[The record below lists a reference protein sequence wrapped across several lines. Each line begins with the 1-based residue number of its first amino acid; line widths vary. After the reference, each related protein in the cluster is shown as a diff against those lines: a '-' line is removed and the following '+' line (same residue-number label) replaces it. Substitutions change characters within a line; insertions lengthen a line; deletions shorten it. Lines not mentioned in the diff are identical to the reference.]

1 MSEGV
6 VVEACE
12 ESPYQADVRASRIVT
27 DFQTTKTGLA
37 IARVLGRQSAPDREN
52 WLRDLEAA
60 NLEISR
66 LFRVLDAYQAALDR
80 HAILAVTDRAGR
92 IVHVNGMLCATTGY
106 SEGELLGKSFR
117 LVNSGHHPKEFFA
130 NMWRTVSRGEVW
142 HGEICNRAKSGA
154 LYWVDTTIVPL
165 VGPRNRIEA
174 YVSVRY
180 EITKRK
186 AAEAALLEEV
196 ERRRKAETLLVDVIE
211 TVPDGIAAFDPDDRL
226 VLFNQAY
233 KQCFPVSTEAIHIGS
248 EFAAILKAGLEKG
261 EYQLQKNTSE
271 ARDAWLRARIK
282 AHRNPGRKLV
292 QALSDGRWI
301 QIQER
306 RSTSGHIVGTRT
318 DITELKRSEA
328 AIKYHAEHDPLTG
341 LLNRSVLGSRLSE
354 AVSGAI
360 RSGQSG
366 ALLVLDL
373 DGFKAVND
381 TMGHSAGDTLLVAVA
396 GRLGQALRRSD
407 TIVRLGGDEFA
418 IILPNVF
425 DRQTAGKVAEKML
438 AAVQQPLTIQRR
450 AITPNMSV
458 GISLFPRD
466 GRKTEV
472 LLKNADIALYQAKA
486 SGRSTYRV
494 YSRDM
499 RSGLEARRKIADA
512 LSAAVANDRIDV
524 AFQPQVSLKDG
535 GHVGFEALARWRHNG
550 ADVAPADFIAIAEEI
565 GLIVDLGWR
574 VLRKSLE
581 MVRNLRRRRLVVGAV
596 AVNIAAAQLKIAEFP
611 ALVRRLVEEHGL
623 SPCDVEIELTE
634 NILLHKDGSRIS
646 EALQTFRDM
655 GFSIALDDF
664 GTGYASLSH
673 LSRFPV
679 DRLKIDRSFV
689 RDMCD
694 DAAAHTIVK
703 ATIGLAHSLD
713 MTVVAEGI
721 ETEDQLA
728 RLRSCDCDFGQ
739 GYLFSKA
746 LDPACLPAHLGPT
759 FRRQGCGGTGP
770 EGAGRRIDT
779 QVS

>member
-1 MSEGV
+1 MSESAV
-6 VVEACE
+6 AEARE
-12 ESPYQADVRASRIVT
+12 ESPYEADVRTNRVVA
-27 DFQTTKTGLA
+27 DFQTSNVGLA
-37 IARVLGRQSAPDREN
+37 ISRVLGRQGAPERQS

-66 LFRVLDAYQAALDR
+66 LFHVIDAYQAALDR
-80 HAILAVTDRAGR
+80 HVILAVTDRAGR
-92 IVHVNGMLCATTGY
+92 IVHVNSMLCATTGY
-106 SEGELLGKSFR
+106 SEAELLGKSFR

-130 NMWRTVSRGEVW
+130 NMWCTIVRGEVW
-142 HGEICNRAKSGA
+142 HGEICNRAKNGA

-165 VGPRNRIEA
+165 VGQRNRIEA

-186 AAEAALLEEV
+186 AAEAALLDEV
-196 ERRRKAETLLVDVIE
+196 DRRRKAETLLVDIID

-233 KQCFPVSTEAIHIGS
+233 KQCFPRSAEAIHIGS
-248 EFAAILKAGLEKG
+248 EFEAILKAGLENG
-261 EYQLQKNTSE
+261 EYQIQKNTAD
-271 ARDAWLRARIK
+271 ARDTWLRTRVK
-282 AHRNPGRKLV
+282 AHRSPGRKLV

-306 RSTSGHIVGTRT
+306 RSASGHIVGTRA

-341 LLNRSVLGSRLSE
+341 LLNRSVLGSQLSE
-354 AVSGAI
+354 AVSASI
-360 RSGQSG
+360 RTGQMG

-381 TMGHSAGDTLLVAVA
+381 AMGHSAGDALLIEVAR
-396 GRLGQALRRSD
+396 RLRETLRRTD

-418 IILPNVF
+418 IILPNAF
-425 DRQTAGKVAEKML
+425 DRQTVNKVAERLL
-438 AAVQQPLTIQRR
+438 AAVQQPMTVQRR
-450 AITPNMSV
+450 SITPNMSIGV
-458 GISLFPRD
+458 SLFPRD
-466 GRKTEV
+466 GRKAEL

-494 YSRDM
+494 YSREM
-499 RSGLEARRKIADA
+499 RSGIETRRKIADA
-512 LSAAVANDRIDV
+512 LSAAVATDRIDV
-524 AFQPQVSLKDG
+524 ALQPQVSLKDRS
-535 GHVGFEALARWRHNG
+535 HVGFETLARWRHNG
-550 ADVAPADFIAIAEEI
+550 EDIAPSDFIVIAEET

-581 MVRNLRRRRLVVGAV
+581 TVRDLRRRGLAAGTV

-611 ALVRRLVEEHGL
+611 AFVRQLLDEYGL
-623 SPCDVEIELTE
+623 SPREIEVELTE

-646 EALQTFRDM
+646 AALQTFRAM
-655 GFSIALDDF
+655 GVSIALDDF

-694 DAAAHTIVK
+694 DAPACTIVK

-721 ETEDQLA
+721 ESEDQLE
-728 RLRSCDCDFGQ
+728 RLRSCECDFGQ
-739 GYLFSKA
+739 GYLFSKP
-746 LDPACLPAHLGPT
+746 LDLACLPAYLST
-759 FRRQGCGGTGP
+759 VARR
-770 EGAGRRIDT
+770 
-779 QVS
+779 

>member
-1 MSEGV
+1 MSESV
-6 VVEACE
+6 VVEAHAE
-12 ESPYQADVRASRIVT
+12 VPFGDDHRANRVVA

-37 IARVLGRQSAPDREN
+37 IARVLGRQGAPERES

-66 LFRVLDAYQAALDR
+66 LFRVIDAYQAALDR
-80 HAILAVTDRAGR
+80 HVILAVTDRAGR
-92 IVHVNGMLCATTGY
+92 IVHVNSMLCATTGY
-106 SEGELLGKSFR
+106 SEAELLGKSFR
-117 LVNSGHHPKEFFA
+117 MVNSGHHPKEFFA

-142 HGEICNRAKSGA
+142 HGEICNRAKNGS

-165 VGPRNRIEA
+165 IGQRNRIEA

-180 EITKRK
+180 EITKKK

-233 KQCFPVSTEAIHIGS
+233 KQCFPRSAEAIHLGS
-248 EFAAILKAGLEKG
+248 EFASILKAGIENG
-261 EYQLQKNTSE
+261 EYQLQKNTTE
-271 ARDAWLRARIK
+271 ARDAWLRARLK

-292 QALSDGRWI
+292 QSLSDGRWI

-306 RSTSGHIVGTRT
+306 RSASGHIVGTRT

-328 AIKYHAEHDPLTG
+328 AIKYHAQHDPLTG
-341 LLNRSVLGSRLSE
+341 LLNRSVLGARLSE

-360 RSGQSG
+360 RTSQLG

-381 TMGHSAGDTLLVAVA
+381 TMGHSAGDVLLTEVA
-396 GRLGQALRRSD
+396 GRLGETLRRSD

-418 IILPNVF
+418 IILPNVY
-425 DRQTAGKVAEKML
+425 DIQTVGKVAEKLL

-450 AITPNMSV
+450 AITPNMSI

-466 GRKTEV
+466 GRKSEA

-486 SGRSTYRV
+486 SGRSTYRI

-512 LSAAVANDRIDV
+512 LSAAVATDRIEV

-550 ADVAPADFIAIAEEI
+550 VDVAPSDFIVIAEETGQI
-565 GLIVDLGWR
+565 IDLGWR
-574 VLRKSLE
+574 VLRKSVE
-581 MVRNLRRRRLVVGAV
+581 TMRDLRRRGLSVGAV
-596 AVNIAAAQLKIAEFP
+596 AVNIAAAQLKMAEFP
-611 ALVRRLVEEHGL
+611 SLVRQLLNEHDLVPG
-623 SPCDVEIELTE
+623 DIEIELTE
-634 NILLHKDGSRIS
+634 NILLHKDSSRIS
-646 EALQTFRDM
+646 EALQAFRAM

-721 ETEDQLA
+721 ETEDQLT
-728 RLRSCDCDFGQ
+728 RLRACDCDFGQ
-739 GYLFSKA
+739 GYLFSRP
-746 LDPACLPAHLGPT
+746 LDPACLPAYLGASA
-759 FRRQGCGGTGP
+759 RR
-770 EGAGRRIDT
+770 
-779 QVS
+779 

>member
-1 MSEGV
+1 MSESV
-6 VVEACE
+6 VVEAHAE
-12 ESPYQADVRASRIVT
+12 VPFGDDHRANRVVA

-37 IARVLGRQSAPDREN
+37 IARVLGRQGAPERES

-66 LFRVLDAYQAALDR
+66 LFRVIDAYQAALDR
-80 HAILAVTDRAGR
+80 HVILAVTDRAGR
-92 IVHVNGMLCATTGY
+92 IVHVNSMLCATTGY
-106 SEGELLGKSFR
+106 SEAELLGKSFR
-117 LVNSGHHPKEFFA
+117 MVNSGHHPKEFFA

-142 HGEICNRAKSGA
+142 HGEICNRAKNGS

-165 VGPRNRIEA
+165 IGQRNRIEA

-180 EITKRK
+180 EITKKK

-233 KQCFPVSTEAIHIGS
+233 KQCFPRSAEAIHLGS
-248 EFAAILKAGLEKG
+248 EFASILKAGIENG
-261 EYQLQKNTSE
+261 EYQLQKNTTE
-271 ARDAWLRARIK
+271 ARDAWLRARLK

-292 QALSDGRWI
+292 QSLSDGRWI

-306 RSTSGHIVGTRT
+306 RSASGHIVGTRT

-328 AIKYHAEHDPLTG
+328 AIKYHAQHDPLTG
-341 LLNRSVLGSRLSE
+341 LLNRSVLGARLSE

-360 RSGQSG
+360 RTSQLG

-381 TMGHSAGDTLLVAVA
+381 TMGHSAGDVLLTEVA
-396 GRLGQALRRSD
+396 GRLGETLRRSD

-418 IILPNVF
+418 IILPNVY
-425 DRQTAGKVAEKML
+425 DIQTVGKVAEKLL

-450 AITPNMSV
+450 AITPNMSI

-466 GRKTEV
+466 GRKSEA

-486 SGRSTYRV
+486 SGRSTYRI

-512 LSAAVANDRIDV
+512 LSAAVATDRIEV

-550 ADVAPADFIAIAEEI
+550 VDVAPSDFIVIAEETGQI
-565 GLIVDLGWR
+565 IDLGWR
-574 VLRKSLE
+574 VLRKSVE
-581 MVRNLRRRRLVVGAV
+581 TMRDLRRRGLSVGAV
-596 AVNIAAAQLKIAEFP
+596 AVNIAAAQLKMAEFP
-611 ALVRRLVEEHGL
+611 SLVRQLLNERDLLPG
-623 SPCDVEIELTE
+623 DIEIELTE
-634 NILLHKDGSRIS
+634 NILLHKDSSRIS
-646 EALQTFRDM
+646 EALQAFRAV

-721 ETEDQLA
+721 ETEDQLT
-728 RLRSCDCDFGQ
+728 RLRACDCDFGQ
-739 GYLFSKA
+739 GYLFSRP
-746 LDPACLPAHLGPT
+746 LDPACLPAYLGASA
-759 FRRQGCGGTGP
+759 RR
-770 EGAGRRIDT
+770 
-779 QVS
+779 

>member
-1 MSEGV
+1 VSEGV
-6 VVEACE
+6 VVEAPE
-12 ESPYQADVRASRIVT
+12 ESPYQADVRASRVVT
-27 DFQTTKTGLA
+27 DFQTTKTGQA
-37 IARVLGRQSAPDREN
+37 IARALGRQGAPEREN

-92 IVHVNGMLCATTGY
+92 IVHVNGMLCKTTGY
-106 SEGELLGKSFR
+106 SESELLGKSFR

-130 NMWRTVSRGEVW
+130 DMWRRVSRGEVW
-142 HGEICNRAKSGA
+142 HGEICNRAKSGK

-180 EITKRK
+180 EITQRK

-211 TVPDGIAAFDPDDRL
+211 TVPDGIAAFDPADRL

-233 KQCFPVSTEAIHIGS
+233 KQCFPRSADAIQVGCEFST
-248 EFAAILKAGLEKG
+248 ILRTGLERG
-261 EYQLQKNTSE
+261 EYQLQKNTPESRE
-271 ARDAWLRARIK
+271 AWLRSRIK
-282 AHRNPGRKLV
+282 AHRKPGRKIV
-292 QALSDGRWI
+292 QALADGRWI

-306 RSTSGHIVGTRT
+306 RSASGHIVGTRT

-341 LLNRSVLGSRLSE
+341 LLNRSVLGTRLSE
-354 AVSGAI
+354 AVSGAV
-360 RSGQSG
+360 RSGHAG

-381 TMGHSAGDTLLVAVA
+381 SMGHGAGDALLVAVA
-396 GRLGQALRRSD
+396 SRLSGALRRSD

-418 IILPNVF
+418 IILPNVY
-425 DRQTAGKVAEKML
+425 DRETAGKIAEKLL
-438 AAVQQPLTIQRR
+438 AAVQQPLTVQRR
-450 AITPNMSV
+450 AVTPNMSI
-458 GISLFPRD
+458 GISIFPRD
-466 GRKTEV
+466 GRRSEI

-486 SGRSTYRV
+486 SGKSTYRV
-494 YSRDM
+494 YSREM
-499 RSGLEARRKIADA
+499 RSGLEERRKKADA
-512 LSAAVANDRIDV
+512 LSAAVATDRIDV
-524 AFQPQVSLKDG
+524 AFQPQISLRDH
-535 GHVGFEALARWRHNG
+535 GHVGFESLARWRHNG
-550 ADVAPADFIAIAEEI
+550 ADVPPSDFIAIAEET

-574 VLRKSLE
+574 VLRRSLE
-581 MVRNLRRRRLVVGAV
+581 AVGGLRRRGLAAGTV
-596 AVNIAAAQLKIAEFP
+596 AVNIAAAQLKMVEFP
-611 ALVRRLVEEHGL
+611 VLVRQLVEAHGL
-623 SPCDVEIELTE
+623 APCDIEVELTE
-634 NILLHKDGSRIS
+634 NILLHKDSGRIS
-646 EALQTFRDM
+646 EALQSFRAM

-728 RLRSCDCDFGQ
+728 RLNSCDCDFGQ
-739 GYLFSKA
+739 GYLFSRP
-746 LDPACLPAHLGPT
+746 LDASCLPAFLAT
-759 FRRQGCGGTGP
+759 TVR
-770 EGAGRRIDT
+770 
-779 QVS
+779 V

>member
-1 MSEGV
+1 MSESV
-6 VVEACE
+6 IVETPE
-12 ESPYQADVRASRIVT
+12 ESPYQADVRASRVVT

-37 IARVLGRQSAPDREN
+37 IARVLGRQGAPEREN

-106 SEGELLGKSFR
+106 SEAELLGKSFR

-130 NMWRTVSRGEVW
+130 GMWRTVSSGEVW

-211 TVPDGIAAFDPDDRL
+211 TVPDGIAAFDTDDRL

-233 KQCFPVSTEAIHIGS
+233 KECFPVSAEAIHIGS
-248 EFAAILKAGLEKG
+248 EFATILKAGLEKG
-261 EYQLQKNTSE
+261 EYHLHKNTAE
-271 ARDAWLRARIK
+271 ARDTWLRARIK
-282 AHRNPGRKLV
+282 AHRNPGRKIV

-306 RSTSGHIVGTRT
+306 RSASGHIVGTRT
-318 DITELKRSEA
+318 DITDLKRSEA

-341 LLNRSVLGSRLSE
+341 LLNRSVLGTRLSE
-354 AVSGAI
+354 AVSGAV
-360 RSGQSG
+360 RSAQAG

-373 DGFKAVND
+373 DGFKTVND
-381 TMGHSAGDTLLVAVA
+381 TMGHSAGDMLLVAVA
-396 GRLGQALRRSD
+396 GRLNDALRRSD
-407 TIVRLGGDEFA
+407 TIMRLGGDEFA
-418 IILPNVF
+418 IILPNVY
-425 DRQTAGKVAEKML
+425 DRETVGKVAEKLL
-438 AAVQQPLTIQRR
+438 AVVQQPLTIQRR
-450 AITPNMSV
+450 AVTPNMSI

-494 YSRDM
+494 YSREM
-499 RSGLEARRKIADA
+499 RSGLEERRKKADA
-512 LSAAVANDRIDV
+512 LSAAVATDRIDV
-524 AFQPQVSLKDG
+524 AFQPQISLKDG
-535 GHVGFEALARWRHNG
+535 GLVGFETLARWRHNG
-550 ADVAPADFIAIAEEI
+550 SDVPPSDFIAIAEET

-574 VLRKSLE
+574 VLRKSLGT
-581 MVRNLRRRRLVVGAV
+581 VRSLRRRGLTVGTV
-596 AVNIAAAQLKIAEFP
+596 AINIAAAQLKMAEFP
-611 ALVRRLVEEHGL
+611 TLVRQLVEEHGL
-623 SPCDVEIELTE
+623 APGDIEVELTE
-634 NILLHKDGSRIS
+634 NILLHKDGGRIS
-646 EALQTFRDM
+646 EALKTFRAM

-721 ETEDQLA
+721 ETEDQWA
-728 RLRSCDCDFGQ
+728 RLSSCDCDFGQ
-739 GYLFSKA
+739 GYLFSKP
-746 LDPACLPAHLGPT
+746 LDPTCLTAFLGT
-759 FRRQGCGGTGP
+759 LVR
-770 EGAGRRIDT
+770 
-779 QVS
+779 S

>member
-1 MSEGV
+1 MSESV
-6 VVEACE
+6 VVEAHAE
-12 ESPYQADVRASRIVT
+12 VPFGDDHRANRVVA

-37 IARVLGRQSAPDREN
+37 IARVLGRQGAPERES

-66 LFRVLDAYQAALDR
+66 LFRVIDAYQAALDR
-80 HAILAVTDRAGR
+80 HVILAVTDRAGR
-92 IVHVNGMLCATTGY
+92 IVHVNSMLCATTGY
-106 SEGELLGKSFR
+106 SEAELLGKSFR
-117 LVNSGHHPKEFFA
+117 IVNSGHHPKEFFA

-142 HGEICNRAKSGA
+142 HGEICNRAKNGS

-165 VGPRNRIEA
+165 IGQRNRIEA

-180 EITKRK
+180 EITKKK

-233 KQCFPVSTEAIHIGS
+233 KQCFPRSAEAIHLGS
-248 EFAAILKAGLEKG
+248 EFASILKAGMENG
-261 EYQLQKNTSE
+261 EYQLQKNTTE
-271 ARDAWLRARIK
+271 ARDAWLRARLK

-292 QALSDGRWI
+292 QSLSDGRWI

-306 RSTSGHIVGTRT
+306 RSASGHIVGTRT

-328 AIKYHAEHDPLTG
+328 AIKYHAQHDPLTG
-341 LLNRSVLGSRLSE
+341 LLNRSVLGARLSE

-360 RSGQSG
+360 RTSQLG

-381 TMGHSAGDTLLVAVA
+381 TMGHSAGDVLLTEVA
-396 GRLGQALRRSD
+396 GRLGETLRRSD

-418 IILPNVF
+418 IILPNVY
-425 DRQTAGKVAEKML
+425 DIQTVGKVAEKLL

-450 AITPNMSV
+450 AITPNMSI

-466 GRKTEV
+466 GRKSEA

-486 SGRSTYRV
+486 SGRSTYRI

-512 LSAAVANDRIDV
+512 LSAAVATDRIEV

-550 ADVAPADFIAIAEEI
+550 VDVAPSDFIVIAEETGQI
-565 GLIVDLGWR
+565 IDLGWR
-574 VLRKSLE
+574 VLRKSVAT
-581 MVRNLRRRRLVVGAV
+581 MRDLRRRGLSVGAV
-596 AVNIAAAQLKIAEFP
+596 AVNIAAAQLKMAEFP
-611 ALVRRLVEEHGL
+611 SLVRQLLNEHDLVPG
-623 SPCDVEIELTE
+623 DIEIELTE
-634 NILLHKDGSRIS
+634 NILLHKDSSRIS
-646 EALQTFRDM
+646 EALQAFRAM

-721 ETEDQLA
+721 ETEDQLT
-728 RLRSCDCDFGQ
+728 RLRACDCDFGQ
-739 GYLFSKA
+739 GYLFSRP
-746 LDPACLPAHLGPT
+746 LDPACLPAYLGASA
-759 FRRQGCGGTGP
+759 RR
-770 EGAGRRIDT
+770 
-779 QVS
+779 

>member
-1 MSEGV
+1 MKMSEGI
-6 VVEACE
+6 VVEARE
-12 ESPYQADVRASRIVT
+12 ETPYQADVRASRIVT

-37 IARVLGRQSAPDREN
+37 ISRVLGRQSPPERDS

-92 IVHVNGMLCATTGY
+92 IVHVNSMLCATTGY

-130 NMWRTVSRGEVW
+130 NMWQTVSRGEVW
-142 HGEICNRAKSGA
+142 HGEICNRAKNGT

-165 VGPRNRIEA
+165 VGQKSRIEA

-186 AAEAALLEEV
+186 AAEAALLAEV
-196 ERRRKAETLLVDVIE
+196 ERRRNVETLLVDVIE

-233 KQCFPVSTEAIHIGS
+233 KQCFPLSAEAIQIGS
-248 EFAAILKAGLEKG
+248 EFAAILKSGLEKG
-261 EYQLQKNTSE
+261 EYQLPKNTAE
-271 ARDAWLRARIK
+271 ARDSWLRARIK
-282 AHRNPGRKLV
+282 AHRSPGRKLV

-306 RSTSGHIVGTRT
+306 RSASGHIVGTRA

-341 LLNRSVLGSRLSE
+341 LLNRSVLGPRLSE
-354 AVSGAI
+354 AVSGAV

-381 TMGHSAGDTLLVAVA
+381 TMGHSAGDALLVSVA
-396 GRLGQALRRSD
+396 GRLSGTLRRSD
-407 TIVRLGGDEFA
+407 SIMRLGGDEFA
-418 IILPNVF
+418 IILPNVY
-425 DRQTAGKVAEKML
+425 DRQTVSKVAEKLL

-450 AITPNMSV
+450 AYSPNMSV

-494 YSRDM
+494 YSREM
-499 RSGLEARRKIADA
+499 RSGLEERRKKADA
-512 LSAAVANDRIDV
+512 LAAAVANDRIDV
-524 AFQPQVSLKDG
+524 AFQPQFSLKDSS
-535 GHVGFEALARWRHNG
+535 HIGFEALARWRHNG
-550 ADVAPADFIAIAEEI
+550 ADVAPCDFIAIAEET

-581 MVRNLRRRRLVVGAV
+581 TVRHLRRRRIAAGTV

-611 ALVRRLVEEHGL
+611 SLVRHLLEEHDL
-623 SPCDVEIELTE
+623 FPRDIEIELTE
-634 NILLHKDGSRIS
+634 NILLHKDNGRIS
-646 EALQTFRDM
+646 EALQAFRAM

-689 RDMCD
+689 RDMCE

-739 GYLFSKA
+739 GYLVSKP
-746 LDPACLPAHLGPT
+746 LNPACLQAFLGTTVPK
-759 FRRQGCGGTGP
+759 
-770 EGAGRRIDT
+770 
-779 QVS
+779 

>member
-1 MSEGV
+1 MSESAV
-6 VVEACE
+6 AEARE
-12 ESPYQADVRASRIVT
+12 ESPCEPDARASRVVT
-27 DFQTTKTGLA
+27 DFQSSNVGLA
-37 IARVLGRQSAPDREN
+37 IARVLGRQGTPERQS

-66 LFRVLDAYQAALDR
+66 LFHVIDAYQAALDR

-92 IVHVNGMLCATTGY
+92 IVHVNSMLCATTGY
-106 SEGELLGKSFR
+106 SEAELLGKSFR
-117 LVNSGHHPKEFFA
+117 MVNSGHHPKEFFA
-130 NMWRTVSRGEVW
+130 NMWRTIQRGEVW
-142 HGEICNRAKSGA
+142 HGEICNRAKSGT

-165 VGPRNRIEA
+165 VGQRNRIEA

-186 AAEAALLEEV
+186 AAEAALLDEV
-196 ERRRKAETLLVDVIE
+196 DRRRKAEMLLVDIIE

-233 KQCFPVSTEAIHIGS
+233 KQCFPRSAEAIYIGS
-248 EFAAILKAGLEKG
+248 EFEAILKAGLENG
-261 EYQLQKNTSE
+261 EYQIQKNTAE
-271 ARDAWLRARIK
+271 ARDTWLRTRLK
-282 AHRNPGRKLV
+282 SHRSPGRKLV
-292 QALSDGRWI
+292 QSLSDGRWI

-306 RSTSGHIVGTRT
+306 RSVSGHIVGTRT

-341 LLNRSVLGSRLSE
+341 LLNRSVLGAQLSE
-354 AVSGAI
+354 AVSASI
-360 RSGQSG
+360 RTGQLG

-373 DGFKAVND
+373 DGFKSVND
-381 TMGHSAGDTLLVAVA
+381 TMGHSAGDALLIEVAR
-396 GRLGQALRRSD
+396 RLRETLRRTD

-418 IILPNVF
+418 IILPHAF
-425 DRQTAGKVAEKML
+425 DRQTVNKVAERLL
-438 AAVQQPLTIQRR
+438 AVVQQPLTIQRR
-450 AITPNMSV
+450 AITPNMSIGV
-458 GISLFPRD
+458 SLFPRD
-466 GRKTEV
+466 GRKVEM

-494 YSRDM
+494 YSREM
-499 RSGLEARRKIADA
+499 RSGIETRRKIADA
-512 LSAAVANDRIDV
+512 LSAAVATDRIDI
-524 AFQPQVSLKDG
+524 ALQPQVSLRDRS
-535 GHVGFEALARWRHNG
+535 HVGFETLARWRHNG
-550 ADVAPADFIAIAEEI
+550 DDIAPSDFIVIAEET

-581 MVRNLRRRRLVVGAV
+581 TVRSLRRRGLAAGTV

-611 ALVRRLVEEHGL
+611 TLVRQLLDEHAL
-623 SPCDVEIELTE
+623 SPHDIEIELTE

-646 EALQTFRDM
+646 ATLQTFRAM
-655 GFSIALDDF
+655 GVSIALDDF

-694 DAAAHTIVK
+694 DTAAHTIVK

-728 RLRSCDCDFGQ
+728 RLGSCECDFGQ
-739 GYLFSKA
+739 GYLFSKP
-746 LDPACLPAHLGPT
+746 LDVACLPTYLAT
-759 FRRQGCGGTGP
+759 AARR
-770 EGAGRRIDT
+770 
-779 QVS
+779 

>member
-1 MSEGV
+1 MSESV
-6 VVEACE
+6 VVEAHAE
-12 ESPYQADVRASRIVT
+12 VPFGDDHRANRVVA

-37 IARVLGRQSAPDREN
+37 IARVLGRQGAPERES

-66 LFRVLDAYQAALDR
+66 LFRVIDAYQAALDR
-80 HAILAVTDRAGR
+80 HVILAVTDRAGR
-92 IVHVNGMLCATTGY
+92 IVHVNSMLCATTGY
-106 SEGELLGKSFR
+106 SEAELLGKSFR
-117 LVNSGHHPKEFFA
+117 MVNSGHHPKEFFA

-142 HGEICNRAKSGA
+142 HGEICNRAKNGS

-165 VGPRNRIEA
+165 IGQRNRIEA

-180 EITKRK
+180 EITKKK

-211 TVPDGIAAFDPDDRL
+211 TVLDGIAAFDPDDRL

-233 KQCFPVSTEAIHIGS
+233 KQCFPRSAEAIHLGS
-248 EFAAILKAGLEKG
+248 EFASILKAGIENG
-261 EYQLQKNTSE
+261 EYQLQKNTTE
-271 ARDAWLRARIK
+271 ARDAWLRARLK

-292 QALSDGRWI
+292 QSLSDGRWI

-306 RSTSGHIVGTRT
+306 RSASGHIVGTRT

-328 AIKYHAEHDPLTG
+328 AIKYHAQHDPLTG
-341 LLNRSVLGSRLSE
+341 LLNRSVLGARLSE

-360 RSGQSG
+360 RTSQLG

-381 TMGHSAGDTLLVAVA
+381 TMGHSAGDVLLTEVA
-396 GRLGQALRRSD
+396 GRLGETLRRSD

-418 IILPNVF
+418 IILPNVY
-425 DRQTAGKVAEKML
+425 DIQTVGKVAEKLL

-450 AITPNMSV
+450 AITPNMSI

-466 GRKTEV
+466 GRKSEA

-486 SGRSTYRV
+486 SGRSTYRI

-512 LSAAVANDRIDV
+512 LSAAVATDRIEV

-550 ADVAPADFIAIAEEI
+550 VDVAPSDFIVIAEETGQI
-565 GLIVDLGWR
+565 IDLGWR
-574 VLRKSLE
+574 VLRKSVE
-581 MVRNLRRRRLVVGAV
+581 TMRDLRRRGLSVGAV
-596 AVNIAAAQLKIAEFP
+596 AVNIAAAQLKMAEFP
-611 ALVRRLVEEHGL
+611 SLVRQLLNEHDLVPG
-623 SPCDVEIELTE
+623 DIEIELTE
-634 NILLHKDGSRIS
+634 NILLHKDSSRIS
-646 EALQTFRDM
+646 EALQAFRSM

-721 ETEDQLA
+721 ETEDQLT
-728 RLRSCDCDFGQ
+728 RLRACDCDFGQ
-739 GYLFSKA
+739 GYLFSRP
-746 LDPACLPAHLGPT
+746 LDPACLPAYLGASA
-759 FRRQGCGGTGP
+759 RR
-770 EGAGRRIDT
+770 
-779 QVS
+779 

>member
-6 VVEACE
+6 VVEARNE
-12 ESPYQADVRASRIVT
+12 TPYQADVRASRIVS

-37 IARVLGRQSAPDREN
+37 IARVLGRQSPPERDS

-92 IVHVNGMLCATTGY
+92 IVHVNSMLCATTGY
-106 SEGELLGKSFR
+106 SESELLGKSFR

-130 NMWRTVSRGEVW
+130 DLWRTVSRGEVW
-142 HGEICNRAKSGA
+142 HGEICNRAKNGA

-165 VGPRNRIEA
+165 VGQKNRIEA

-233 KQCFPVSTEAIHIGS
+233 KQCFPLSKEAIHIGS
-248 EFAAILKAGLEKG
+248 EFSAILEAGLKRG
-261 EYQLQKNTSE
+261 EYQLPKNTAE
-271 ARDAWLRARIK
+271 AREAWLRSRIK
-282 AHRNPGRKLV
+282 AHRKPGRKLV

-301 QIQER
+301 QIQES
-306 RSTSGHIVGTRT
+306 RSASGHIVGTRT

-341 LLNRSVLGSRLSE
+341 LLNRSVLGTRLSE
-354 AVSGAI
+354 AVSGAV
-360 RSGQSG
+360 RSGQKG

-381 TMGHSAGDTLLVAVA
+381 TMGHSAGDALLVAVA
-396 GRLGQALRRSD
+396 ERLTGVLRRSD
-407 TIVRLGGDEFA
+407 TVVRLGGDEFA

-425 DRQTAGKVAEKML
+425 DIETVSRVAEKL
-438 AAVQQPLTIQRR
+438 LVAIQQPLTIQRR
-450 AITPNMSV
+450 AITPNMSI

-466 GRKTEV
+466 GRKAEI
-472 LLKNADIALYQAKA
+472 LLKNADIALYQAKDF
-486 SGRSTYRV
+486 GKSTYRV
-494 YSRDM
+494 YSRAM
-499 RSGLEARRKIADA
+499 RSGIEERRKKADA
-512 LSAAVANDRIDV
+512 LSAAVATDRIDV
-524 AFQPQVSLKDG
+524 AFQPQFSLKDSS
-535 GHVGFEALARWRHNG
+535 HIGFEALARWRHNG
-550 ADVAPADFIAIAEEI
+550 ADVAPSDFIAIAEET

-581 MVRNLRRRRLVVGAV
+581 TIRSLRWRRVAAGTV

-611 ALVRRLVEEHGL
+611 SLVRQMLEEHGL
-623 SPCDVEIELTE
+623 LPRDIEIELTE
-634 NILLHKDGSRIS
+634 NILLHKDGGRIS
-646 EALQTFRDM
+646 EALQTFRAM

-694 DAAAHTIVK
+694 DAAACTIVK

-728 RLRSCDCDFGQ
+728 GLRSCECDFGQ
-739 GYLFSKA
+739 GYLVSKP
-746 LDPACLPAHLGPT
+746 LDAACLPAFLGT
-759 FRRQGCGGTGP
+759 AART
-770 EGAGRRIDT
+770 
-779 QVS
+779 